1 MEKWKLL
8 SLQVPNI
15 PQKSLSLENI
25 GKYPFFGAT
34 VGWFWGSSCW
44 NLIATCFPN
53 PGVSVDFFEKYPMAN
68 PFIAHPL
75 LIIFKKHANLLAD
88 PPPQKKGATKNDEIF
103 SMPSFYY
110 WPWRTCSQMLK
121 MVHLH
126 LKLERENL
134 ANTYQYKERS
144 SYPFESMIFLLTKGG
159 FTGGYGINLPKSPL
173 PTVANLPSP
182 TWLRNLSK
190 STRWQPDR
198 LILKKNRLSYTF
210 IPKNPDS
217 IFSLQKTG
225 PKLRH
230 ATGLTF
236 KAAFPWTKG
245 GYRAWPG
252 AKSALVWKF
261 LPFLEPRWHTSLRNV
276 GGKKHTGGNPLSFMI
291 GLIYYNIHLIFCTVI
306 FDPRWVWLNTNQK
319 SQLRFLFI
327 KYDSHFLTLSCH
339 LPYSQSSPLN
349 SSAHPPQNH
358 PPPPILTFLWKQW
371 VDQTLFLPCPSRLTL
386 PHCALSV
393 RPNGCVARVPCR
405 ATPRAV
411 RRSGWRDQD
420 DVVPTDSKHRYDE
433 PRCLRCHGCWM
444 GVNPKMVGFPNNHG
458 GFPTKNERF
467 GVWNGGKPTS

>member
-1 MEKWKLL
+1 MEASEPPSSKHSSKIA
-8 SLQVPNI
+8 QP
-15 PQKSLSLENI
+15 
-25 GKYPFFGAT
+25 GKHREIPFFGAT

-44 NLIATCFPN
+44 KLTATCFPN
-53 PGVSVDFFEKYPMAN
+53 PGVSVDLFEKYPMAN

-75 LIIFKKHANLLAD
+75 LMMFKKHANLLAD
-88 PPPQKKGATKNDEIF
+88 PPPPKKGAAKNDEIF

-121 MVHLH
+121 MVHPH

-134 ANTYQYKERS
+134 KKNTYPYRERS

-173 PTVANLPSP
+173 PTVANLLLP

-198 LILKKNRLSYTF
+198 LIWKKNRPIITF

-252 AKSALVWKF
+252 AKSALVWK
-261 LPFLEPRWHTSLRNV
+261 LPPFLEPRWHTSFRNV

-291 GLIYYNIHLIFCTVI
+291 GLIYIHLIFFTVI

-319 SQLRFLFI
+319 SQLRCLFF
-327 KYDSHFLTLSCH
+327 KYNSHFLTLSCH

-349 SSAHPPQNH
+349 SSAHPPKNH
-358 PPPPILTFLWKQW
+358 PPPPSWPFSESNGLIRLCSFL
-371 VDQTLFLPCPSRLTL
+371 VLP
-386 PHCALSV
+386 
-393 RPNGCVARVPCR
+393 
-405 ATPRAV
+405 
-411 RRSGWRDQD
+411 D
-420 DVVPTDSKHRYDE
+420 
-433 PRCLRCHGCWM
+433 
-444 GVNPKMVGFPNNHG
+444 
-458 GFPTKNERF
+458 
-467 GVWNGGKPTS
+467 